1 MAMLLSVF
9 RKFVDAVEER
19 FYMYEKGIK
28 HIQNTVN
35 NRYYEG
41 FLIPR
46 YINFLNI
53 RNFVTEAL
61 DGNES
66 TRRRAICLSLR
77 LRNKKE
83 TWLNC

>member
-1 MAMLLSVF
+1 MLLSVC
-9 RKFVDAVEER
+9 RKFAEAVEER
-19 FYMYEKGIK
+19 FYMYGKGIK

-35 NRYYEG
+35 NQYYEG

-61 DGNES
+61 QGNES

-83 TWLNC
+83 T